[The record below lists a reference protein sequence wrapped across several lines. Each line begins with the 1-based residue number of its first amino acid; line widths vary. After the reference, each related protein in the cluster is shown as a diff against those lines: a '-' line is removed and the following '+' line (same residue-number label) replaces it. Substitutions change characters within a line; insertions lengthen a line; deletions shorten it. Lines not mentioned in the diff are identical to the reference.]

1 MAQTKVIAYVRLNG
15 TDIAVEIK
23 SVFKSGDGRKIAVVE
38 ALPVNGKQI
47 EPFTS
52 YSIGG
57 GYQSDTANIRLDLLK
72 GISRVEEIPQPQ
84 PQPSNDKVIAI
95 LAEGGKD
102 VAVQV
107 LAVYTGIH
115 GEKIAEV
122 KALPIQGRKIA
133 PFTDY
138 SSDRG
143 PAITNIT
150 RVQVDKLK
158 GLSLAKLPPMRTPEL
173 AAKRGYEW
181 EYQGA

>member
-1 MAQTKVIAYVRLNG
+1 MAQTKVIVAYVRVNDA
-15 TDIAVEIK
+15 DIAVEIK

-38 ALPVNGKQI
+38 ALPVSGKKVQ
-47 EPFTS
+47 PFTN
-52 YSIGG
+52 YSVGG
-57 GYQSDTANIRLDLLK
+57 PYQSDTANIPLDLLK
-72 GISRVEEIPQPQ
+72 GISRVEETPQ

-95 LAEGGKD
+95 FDDGGTD
-102 VAVQV
+102 VVVQV
-107 LAVYTGIH
+107 LAVYKGIY

-122 KALPIQGRKIA
+122 KALPVQGRKVA

-143 PAITNIT
+143 PAFTSVT